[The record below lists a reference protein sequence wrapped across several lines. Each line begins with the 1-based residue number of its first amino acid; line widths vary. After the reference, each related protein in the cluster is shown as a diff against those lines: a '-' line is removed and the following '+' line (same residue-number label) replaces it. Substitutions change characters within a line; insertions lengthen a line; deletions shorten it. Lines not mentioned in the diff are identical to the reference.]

1 MVLRLSFSQHQTQQS
16 VMLNAKLK
24 ATLPHNEIWLPE
36 IVQRK
41 VNRME
46 NASTPNLS
54 STGAA
59 SALIGDPAK
68 FGRVGEDGTVYVIT
82 PSGDRAVGSYPGKSP
97 EEALAYFVKKFEMV
111 ASEVALLAAR
121 IRSGAMVPSDAHEAV
136 SKLRTQITDLNGVG
150 DLANLAESL
159 EKIPSLITEHEGAYV
174 ARKAAQAAERE
185 ARKAEATAIKEK
197 IVVEAESLVESVA
210 WKVTTARLKVLLE
223 EWKKAPRLDKK
234 VDAQLWKRFSSSR
247 NKFDKRRRTHFAN
260 LASEH
265 KKVASTKEMIVQ
277 QGEALANSK
286 DWLNTAKQFKSLMDQ
301 WKASGRG
308 KKSTDA
314 ALWSRFKAAQDTF
327 FAAKNADMDKRK
339 SSMSENL
346 LKREAMISE
355 FEALLPITD
364 FKSAKKKFYDLMG
377 KWQKIGMTDR
387 KKRASFDAR
396 IKKVEDEI
404 HELERNFQRKSDPT
418 AKAQANKVV
427 QGLAEA
433 IENYEKQAAKA
444 EAAGQTVKAMVA
456 REAAAA
462 RRVWLEQA
470 EKGLTEFTN

>member
-1 MVLRLSFSQHQTQQS
+1 
-16 VMLNAKLK
+16 
-24 ATLPHNEIWLPE
+24 
-36 IVQRK
+36 
-41 VNRME
+41 ME
-46 NASTPNLS
+46 NLSTPNLS
-54 STGAA
+54 NTGAA

-82 PSGDRAVGSYPGKSP
+82 PTGDRAVGSYPGKSP
-97 EEALAYFVKKFEMV
+97 EEALAYFVKKFEMA

-136 SKLRTQITDLNGVG
+136 NKLRTQISDLNGVG
-150 DLANLAESL
+150 DLANLSASL
-159 EKIPSLITEHEGAYV
+159 EKIPSLITEHEGAYQ
-174 ARKAAQAAERE
+174 ARKAAQSAEKE
-185 ARKAEATAIKEK
+185 ARKNEAAAVKEK
-197 IVVEAESLVESVA
+197 IVAEAETLIDSVA

-234 VDAQLWKRFSSSR
+234 VDAALWKRFSSSR
-247 NKFDKRRRTHFAN
+247 NKFDKRRRTHFAS
-260 LASEH
+260 LDAEH
-265 KKVASTKEMIVQ
+265 KKVASTKEVIVKEA
-277 QGEALANSK
+277 EALANSK
-286 DWLNTAKQFKSLMDQ
+286 DWLGTANKYKSLMDQ

-308 KKSTDA
+308 KKSTDT
-314 ALWSRFKAAQDTF
+314 ALWTRFKSAQDTF
-327 FAAKNADMDKRK
+327 FTAKNADMAKRK
-339 SSMSENL
+339 GSMVENL
-346 LKREAMISE
+346 AKREAMIVE

-387 KKRASFDAR
+387 KKRSAFDAR

-404 HELERNFQRKSDPT
+404 SDLERNHQRKSDPS

-444 EAAGQTVKAMVA
+444 EAAGQTAKAMVA

-462 RRVWLEQA
+462 RRAWLEQA
-470 EKGLTEFTN
+470 EKGLTEFTS

>member
-1 MVLRLSFSQHQTQQS
+1 
-16 VMLNAKLK
+16 
-24 ATLPHNEIWLPE
+24 
-36 IVQRK
+36 
-41 VNRME
+41 ME
-46 NASTPNLS
+46 NLSTPNLS
-54 STGAA
+54 NTGAA

-82 PSGDRAVGSYPGKSP
+82 PTGDRAVGSYPGKSP
-97 EEALAYFVKKFEMV
+97 EEALAYFVKKFEMA

-136 SKLRTQITDLNGVG
+136 NKLRTQISDLNGVG
-150 DLANLAESL
+150 DLANLSASL
-159 EKIPSLITEHEGAYV
+159 EKIPSLITEHEGAYQ
-174 ARKAAQAAERE
+174 ARKAAQSAEKE
-185 ARKAEATAIKEK
+185 ARKNEAAAVKEK
-197 IVVEAESLVESVA
+197 IVAEAETLIDSVA

-234 VDAQLWKRFSSSR
+234 IDAALWKRFSSSR
-247 NKFDKRRRTHFAN
+247 NKFDKRRRTHFAS
-260 LASEH
+260 LDTEH
-265 KKVASTKEMIVQ
+265 KKVASTKEVIVKEA
-277 QGEALANSK
+277 EALANSK
-286 DWLNTAKQFKSLMDQ
+286 DWLGTANKYKLLMDQ

-308 KKSTDA
+308 KKSTDT
-314 ALWSRFKAAQDTF
+314 ALWTRFKSAQDTF
-327 FAAKNADMDKRK
+327 FTAKNADMAKRK
-339 SSMSENL
+339 GSMVENL
-346 LKREAMISE
+346 AKREAMIVE

-387 KKRASFDAR
+387 KKRSAFDAR

-404 HELERNFQRKSDPT
+404 SDLERNHQRKSDPS

-444 EAAGQTVKAMVA
+444 EAAGQTAKAMVA

-462 RRVWLEQA
+462 RRAWLEQA
-470 EKGLTEFTN
+470 EKGLTEFTS

>member
-1 MVLRLSFSQHQTQQS
+1 
-16 VMLNAKLK
+16 
-24 ATLPHNEIWLPE
+24 
-36 IVQRK
+36 
-41 VNRME
+41 ME
-46 NASTPNLS
+46 NLSTPNLS
-54 STGAA
+54 NTGAA

-82 PSGDRAVGSYPGKSP
+82 PTGDRAVGSYPGKSP
-97 EEALAYFVKKFEMV
+97 EEALAYFVKKFEMA

-136 SKLRTQITDLNGVG
+136 NKLRTQISDLNGVG
-150 DLANLAESL
+150 DLANLSASL
-159 EKIPSLITEHEGAYV
+159 EKIPSLITEHEGAYQ
-174 ARKAAQAAERE
+174 ARKAAQSAEKE
-185 ARKAEATAIKEK
+185 ARKNEAAALKEK
-197 IVVEAESLVESVA
+197 IVAEAETLIDSVA

-234 VDAQLWKRFSSSR
+234 IDAALWKRFSSSR
-247 NKFDKRRRTHFAN
+247 NKFDKRRRTHFAS
-260 LASEH
+260 LDTEH
-265 KKVASTKEMIVQ
+265 KKVASTKEVIVKEA
-277 QGEALANSK
+277 EALANSK
-286 DWLNTAKQFKSLMDQ
+286 DWLGTANKYKSLMDQ

-308 KKSTDA
+308 KKSTDT
-314 ALWSRFKAAQDTF
+314 ALWTRFKSAQDTF
-327 FAAKNADMDKRK
+327 FTAKNADMAKRK
-339 SSMSENL
+339 ASMVENL
-346 LKREAMISE
+346 AKREAMIVE

-387 KKRASFDAR
+387 KKRSAFDAR

-404 HELERNFQRKSDPT
+404 SDLERNHQRKSDPS

-444 EAAGQTVKAMVA
+444 EAAGQTAKAMVA

-462 RRVWLEQA
+462 RRAWLEQA
-470 EKGLTEFTN
+470 EKGLTEFTS

>member
-1 MVLRLSFSQHQTQQS
+1 
-16 VMLNAKLK
+16 
-24 ATLPHNEIWLPE
+24 
-36 IVQRK
+36 
-41 VNRME
+41 ME
-46 NASTPNLS
+46 NLSTPNLS
-54 STGAA
+54 NTGAA

-82 PSGDRAVGSYPGKSP
+82 PTGDRAVGSYPGKSP
-97 EEALAYFVKKFEMV
+97 EEALAYFVKKFEMA

-136 SKLRTQITDLNGVG
+136 NKLRTQISDLNGVG
-150 DLANLAESL
+150 DLVNLSASL
-159 EKIPSLITEHEGAYV
+159 EKIPSLITEHEGAYQE
-174 ARKAAQAAERE
+174 RKAAQSAEKE
-185 ARKAEATAIKEK
+185 ARKNEAAAVKEK
-197 IVVEAESLVESVA
+197 IVAEAETLIDSVA

-234 VDAQLWKRFSSSR
+234 IDAALWKRFSSSR
-247 NKFDKRRRTHFAN
+247 NKFDKRRRTHFAS
-260 LASEH
+260 LDAEH
-265 KKVASTKEMIVQ
+265 KKVASTKEVIVKEA
-277 QGEALANSK
+277 EALANSK
-286 DWLNTAKQFKSLMDQ
+286 DWLGTANKYKSLMDQ

-308 KKSTDA
+308 KKSTDT
-314 ALWSRFKAAQDTF
+314 ALWTRFKSAQDTF
-327 FAAKNADMDKRK
+327 FTAKNADMAKRK
-339 SSMSENL
+339 GSMVENL
-346 LKREAMISE
+346 AKREAMIVE
-355 FEALLPITD
+355 FESLLPITD

-387 KKRASFDAR
+387 KKRSAFDAR

-404 HELERNFQRKSDPT
+404 SDLERNHQRKSDPS

-444 EAAGQTVKAMVA
+444 EAAGQTAKAMVA

-462 RRVWLEQA
+462 RRAWLEQA
-470 EKGLTEFTN
+470 EKGLTEFTS

>member
-1 MVLRLSFSQHQTQQS
+1 MD
-16 VMLNAKLK
+16 N
-24 ATLPHNEIWLPE
+24 
-36 IVQRK
+36 
-41 VNRME
+41 VN
-46 NASTPNLS
+46 TPILS

-59 SALIGDPAK
+59 AALIGDPAK

-82 PSGDRAVGSYPGKSP
+82 PTGDRAVGSYPGKSA
-97 EEALAYFVKKFEMV
+97 EEALAYFVKKFEMA

-136 SKLRTQITDLNGVG
+136 NKLRTQITELNGVG
-150 DLANLAESL
+150 DLVNLSQSL
-159 EKIPSLITEHEGAYV
+159 EKIPALITEHEGAYQ

-185 ARKAEATAIKEK
+185 ARKAEATLVKEK
-197 IVVEAESLVESVA
+197 IVSEAESLVDSVA

-223 EWKKAPRLDKK
+223 DWKKAPRLDKK
-234 VDAQLWKRFSSSR
+234 VDAALWKRFSSSR

-260 LASEH
+260 LATEH
-265 KKVASTKEMIVQ
+265 KEVANTKEVIVK
-277 QGEALANSK
+277 EAESLANSK
-286 DWLNTAKQFKSLMDQ
+286 EWLNTAKRFKALMDQ

-308 KKSTDA
+308 KKSTDT

-327 FAAKNADMDKRK
+327 FAAKNADMEKRK
-339 SSMSENL
+339 GSMSENL
-346 LKREAMISE
+346 TKREALIIE
-355 FEALLPITD
+355 FEALLPISD

-387 KKRASFDAR
+387 KKREAFEKR
-396 IKKVEDEI
+396 IKKVEEEI
-404 HELERNFQRKSDPT
+404 SELERNYQRKSDPS

-427 QGLAEA
+427 QGLQEA

-444 EAAGQTVKAMVA
+444 EAAGQSAKAMLA

-462 RRVWLEQA
+462 RRDWLEQA
-470 EKGLTEFTN
+470 QKGLTEFTS

>member
-1 MVLRLSFSQHQTQQS
+1 
-16 VMLNAKLK
+16 
-24 ATLPHNEIWLPE
+24 
-36 IVQRK
+36 
-41 VNRME
+41 ME
-46 NASTPNLS
+46 NSSTPNLS
-54 STGAA
+54 NTGAA

-82 PSGDRAVGSYPGKSP
+82 PTGDRAVGSYPGKTP
-97 EEALAYFVKKFEMV
+97 YEALAYIVKKYEMA

-136 SKLRTQITDLNGVG
+136 NKLRTQISDLNGVG
-150 DLANLAESL
+150 DLANLSASL
-159 EKIPSLITEHEGAYV
+159 EKIPALITEHEGAYQ
-174 ARKAAQAAERE
+174 ARKAAQSAEKE
-185 ARKAEATAIKEK
+185 ARKTEAAAIKEK
-197 IVVEAESLVESVA
+197 IVAEAESLIDSVA

-234 VDAQLWKRFSSSR
+234 IDAALWKRFSSSR
-247 NKFDKRRRTHFAN
+247 NKFDKRRRTHFAS
-260 LASEH
+260 LDSEH
-265 KKVASTKEMIVQ
+265 KKVASTKEVIVKEA
-277 QGEALANSK
+277 EALANSK
-286 DWLNTAKQFKSLMDQ
+286 DWLGTANKYKSLMDQ

-308 KKSTDA
+308 KKTTDT
-314 ALWSRFKAAQDTF
+314 ALWTRFKAAQDTF
-327 FAAKNADMDKRK
+327 FAAKNADMAKRK
-339 SSMSENL
+339 GSMVENL
-346 LKREAMISE
+346 AKREAMIVE

-387 KKRASFDAR
+387 KKRSAFDAR

-404 HELERNFQRKSDPT
+404 SDLERNHQRKSDPS

-444 EAAGQTVKAMVA
+444 EAAGQTAKAMVA

-462 RRVWLEQA
+462 RRAWLEQA
-470 EKGLTEFTN
+470 EKGLIEFTS